1 MANIGSVFLGDSKR
15 IRVLSSSSTPPSSPP
30 LSGSSMS
37 AILAGTSP
45 TQSPAQSPP
54 PASTS
59 FKSSPAAKERRI
71 DPALSLE
78 LRLRWLEA
86 IVFGVKHDRK
96 GKEKE
101 RVHGDQTLIRAAE
114 TLQRTLDTIVEN
126 NDGLKRFMS
135 RYEQHAHLLTPSF
148 ALAGLL
154 PDPPAYQNMSQE
166 ELNAFIGEMGH
177 DIRSAD
183 RDMQEIDAL
192 QRKGVTGAGKL
203 ADYEQLQP
211 RLEILRKSY
220 DENIEHAARLE
231 KRIAAILERHSTQVD
246 TLSELF
252 VTWDDTLTDAE
263 HKITKLERALAERRR
278 MGLQ

>member
-37 AILAGTSP
+37 ALLAGISP
-45 TQSPAQSPP
+45 THSPAQSPP

-59 FKSSPAAKERRI
+59 FKSSPAAKGRRI
-71 DPALSLE
+71 DSALSLE

-96 GKEKE
+96 GKERE
-101 RVHGDQTLIRAAE
+101 RVHSDQTLIRAAE
-114 TLQRTLDTIVEN
+114 TLQRTLHTIVEN

-135 RYEQHAHLLTPSF
+135 RYDQHAHLLTPSF

-154 PDPPAYQNMSQE
+154 PDPPVYQNMSQE
-166 ELNAFIGEMGH
+166 ELNVFVGEMEN

-192 QRKGVTGAGKL
+192 QKKGVTGAGKL

-211 RLEILRKSY
+211 RLETLRKYY

-246 TLSELF
+246 ALSELF
-252 VTWDDTLTDAE
+252 VVWDDTLTDAE
-263 HKITKLERALAERRR
+263 HKITKLERERAERKR

>member
-37 AILAGTSP
+37 AILAGISSP
-45 TQSPAQSPP
+45 TQSPPPVATSP
-54 PASTS
+54 
-59 FKSSPAAKERRI
+59 KSSPAAKEPRI
-71 DPALSLE
+71 DPELSLE

-114 TLQRTLDTIVEN
+114 TLQHTLDTIVEN

-154 PDPPAYQNMSQE
+154 PDAPPYQNMSQE
-166 ELNAFIGEMGH
+166 ELDAFVGEMEN

-192 QRKGVTGAGKL
+192 QKKGVTGAGKL
-203 ADYEQLQP
+203 AGIFL
-211 RLEILRKSY
+211 
-220 DENIEHAARLE
+220 
-231 KRIAAILERHSTQVD
+231 
-246 TLSELF
+246 
-252 VTWDDTLTDAE
+252 
-263 HKITKLERALAERRR
+263 
-278 MGLQ
+278 

>member
-1 MANIGSVFLGDSKR
+1 
-15 IRVLSSSSTPPSSPP
+15 
-30 LSGSSMS
+30 MS
-37 AILAGTSP
+37 AIMAGISP
-45 TQSPAQSPP
+45 TQSPQPV
-54 PASTS
+54 STS
-59 FKSSPAAKERRI
+59 PEPSPAAKERRI

-86 IVFGVKHDRK
+86 IVFGVKYDRK

-101 RVHGDQTLIRAAE
+101 RVHSDQTLIRAAE
-114 TLQRTLDTIVEN
+114 TLQRTLDTIVES

-166 ELNAFIGEMGH
+166 ELNAFVGEMEN

-211 RLEILRKSY
+211 RLDTLRKSY
-220 DENIEHAARLE
+220 DENIEHAVRLE

-246 TLSELF
+246 ALSELF
-252 VTWDDTLTDAE
+252 VAWDDTLTDAE
-263 HKITKLERALAERRR
+263 HKITKLEREQAERRR

>member
-37 AILAGTSP
+37 AIMAGISP
-45 TQSPAQSPP
+45 TQSPQPV
-54 PASTS
+54 STS
-59 FKSSPAAKERRI
+59 LEPSPAAKEQ
-71 DPALSLE
+71 S
-78 LRLRWLEA
+78 WLEA

-101 RVHGDQTLIRAAE
+101 RVHSDQTLIRAAE
-114 TLQRTLDTIVEN
+114 TLQRTLDTIVES

-166 ELNAFIGEMGH
+166 ELNAFVGEMEN

-192 QRKGVTGAGKL
+192 QKKGVTGAGKL

-211 RLEILRKSY
+211 RLDTLRKSY
-220 DENIEHAARLE
+220 DENIEHAVRLE

-246 TLSELF
+246 ALSELF
-252 VTWDDTLTDAE
+252 VAWDDTLTDAE
-263 HKITKLERALAERRR
+263 HKITKLEREQVERRR

>member
-37 AILAGTSP
+37 AIMAGISP
-45 TQSPAQSPP
+45 TQSPQPVPTSPEP
-54 PASTS
+54 
-59 FKSSPAAKERRI
+59 SPAAKERHI
-71 DPALSLE
+71 DPTLSLE

-101 RVHGDQTLIRAAE
+101 RVHSDQTLMRAAE
-114 TLQRTLDTIVEN
+114 TLQRTLDTIVES

-166 ELNAFIGEMGH
+166 ELNAFVGEMEN

-192 QRKGVTGAGKL
+192 QKKGVAGAGKL

-211 RLEILRKSY
+211 RLDTLRKSY
-220 DENIEHAARLE
+220 GENIEHAARLE

-246 TLSELF
+246 ALSELF
-252 VTWDDTLTDAE
+252 VAWDDTLTDTE
-263 HKITKLERALAERRR
+263 HKITKLERERAERRR

>member
-37 AILAGTSP
+37 AIMAGRSP
-45 TQSPAQSPP
+45 TQSPQPVPTSPEP
-54 PASTS
+54 
-59 FKSSPAAKERRI
+59 SPGAKERRI

-101 RVHGDQTLIRAAE
+101 KVHGDQTLIRAAE
-114 TLQRTLDTIVEN
+114 TLQRTLDTIVES

-166 ELNAFIGEMGH
+166 ELNAFVGEMEN

-192 QRKGVTGAGKL
+192 QKKGVTGAGKL
-203 ADYEQLQP
+203 ADYKQLQP
-211 RLEILRKSY
+211 RLDNLRKSY
-220 DENIEHAARLE
+220 DENIDQAARLE
-231 KRIAAILERHSTQVD
+231 KRVAAILERHSTQVD
-246 TLSELF
+246 ALSELF
-252 VTWDDTLTDAE
+252 VAWDDTLTDAE
-263 HKITKLERALAERRR
+263 YKITKLERERAERRR